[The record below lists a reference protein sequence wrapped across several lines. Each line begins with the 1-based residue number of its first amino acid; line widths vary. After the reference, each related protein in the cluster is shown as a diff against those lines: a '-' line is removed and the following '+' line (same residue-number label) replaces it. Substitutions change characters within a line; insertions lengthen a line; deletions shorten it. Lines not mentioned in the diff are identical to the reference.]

1 MTLIWFIV
9 FVALCMV
16 APRIVGSLVGF
27 TLVVSILLLRLLF
40 KLALFIVVV
49 GGAWYIIATT
59 LL

>member
-16 APRIVGSLVGF
+16 APRIVGGLVGF